1 VASRKTEDLA
11 VIKIEKIEDIYLYI
25 HFIFKCGICGQ
36 YFPTW
41 WVSPA
46 EWEMGGFGNRRI
58 VCKKC
63 FEKRVP
69 LPNYYTIEEYMA
81 ERVHADTEE
90 GKEEARAILNEI
102 WDMPAEYEALG
113 LLEGLT
119 EEEQETT
126 REELKR
132 LSWEIH
138 GR

>member
-1 VASRKTEDLA
+1 
-11 VIKIEKIEDIYLYI
+11 
-25 HFIFKCGICGQ
+25 
-36 YFPTW
+36 
-41 WVSPA
+41 
-46 EWEMGGFGNRRI
+46 
-58 VCKKC
+58 
-63 FEKRVP
+63 
-69 LPNYYTIEEYMA
+69 MA

-90 GKEEARAILNEI
+90 GKEEARTILNEI

>member
-46 EWEMGGFGNRRI
+46 EWEMGEFGNRRI

-69 LPNYYTIEEYMA
+69 FPNYYTIDEYM
-81 ERVHADTEE
+81 
-90 GKEEARAILNEI
+90 L
-102 WDMPAEYEALG
+102 
-113 LLEGLT
+113 
-119 EEEQETT
+119 
-126 REELKR
+126 
-132 LSWEIH
+132 
-138 GR
+138 